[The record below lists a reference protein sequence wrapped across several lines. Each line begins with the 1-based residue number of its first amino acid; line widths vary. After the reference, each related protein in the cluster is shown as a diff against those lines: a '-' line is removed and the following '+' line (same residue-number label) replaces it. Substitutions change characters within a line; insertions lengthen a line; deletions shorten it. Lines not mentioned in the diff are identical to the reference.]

1 MHLLNGSFE
10 VNLVQNFQEANMAN
24 ILITDLFA
32 DTDSFLTELSGTDL
46 QVTGGGGHG
55 HGGYGGGSKKGS
67 RKGGKGGSRGGH
79 GKGGSRKG
87 SRKGGSKGGHG
98 HHCW

>member
-55 HGGYGGGSKKGS
+55 HGGYGKGGSKKGS
-67 RKGGKGGSRGGH
+67 RKGSKKGSR
-79 GKGGSRKG
+79 KGSKKG
-87 SRKGGSKGGHG
+87 SRKGGSKGHG
-98 HHCW
+98 HYCW